1 LAAST
6 RATGVAIPT
15 IADGAAT
22 TAAAARRPVTSLWKT
37 CGRNVEDLCTSRQS
51 RFFSSYLS
59 CKSGPSLVPGAASH
73 RASLARRGA
82 AITIAV
88 RVNIV
93 RFQETIN
100 GRSYVIEVLPVGQDR
115 WRAQIAGRPGGTTA
129 LMPFYGTTPAAAAK
143 LLSGWLGRAGGPR
156 PQSR

>member
-1 LAAST
+1 MVPAFT
-6 RATGVAIPT
+6 RATGISRSA
-15 IADGAAT
+15 IADRAAT
-22 TAAAARRPVTSLWKT
+22 GLWKT
-37 CGRNVEDLCTSRQS
+37 CGRNVEDLCTSRQF
-51 RFFSSYLS
+51 RFFLPYLS
-59 CKSGPSLVPGAASH
+59 GNSRTSLVPGAASH
-73 RASLARRGA
+73 RVSLARCGP

-129 LMPFYGTTPAAAAK
+129 LMPFYGTTAAAAAK
-143 LLSGWLGRAGGPR
+143 LLSGWLTRAGGSR
-156 PQSR
+156 PQ